1 MPQGDQVRNGKAFEY
16 ALANAYASFVT
27 NNGKNVSFV
36 QNDALTQA
44 MAYYNEF
51 SDDEKAKFDV
61 AANQTID
68 TMVRIEPGIL
78 AQKNEDDILHIM
90 LNSDSEG

>member
-1 MPQGDQVRNGKAFEY
+1 MPQGDQVRTGKAFEY

-44 MAYYNEF
+44 MAYYNVLVF
-51 SDDEKAKFDV
+51 RKKC
-61 AANQTID
+61 
-68 TMVRIEPGIL
+68 GY
-78 AQKNEDDILHIM
+78 
-90 LNSDSEG
+90 